1 MAHSF
6 KESTAR
12 SIVKTI
18 SWRVL
23 ATITTIIL
31 VYLFTDEIA
40 LAFQVGM
47 IEVFLKMLVYFFH
60 ERAWDKINFGRE
72 EIEIDETLKKK

>member
-1 MAHSF
+1 MSHSF
-6 KESTAR
+6 KESTVR
-12 SIVKTI
+12 SIVKTV

-31 VYLFTDEIA
+31 VYLFTDEIS

-72 EIEIDETLKKK
+72 EIEIDETIQKK